1 MHDMLIGIAFLA
13 MVLAPCL
20 VASNV
25 SGTSEDDPDFE

>member
-1 MHDMLIGIAFLA
+1 MHDLLIGLAFLT

-25 SGTSEDDPDFE
+25 SGSSEDEPDFE